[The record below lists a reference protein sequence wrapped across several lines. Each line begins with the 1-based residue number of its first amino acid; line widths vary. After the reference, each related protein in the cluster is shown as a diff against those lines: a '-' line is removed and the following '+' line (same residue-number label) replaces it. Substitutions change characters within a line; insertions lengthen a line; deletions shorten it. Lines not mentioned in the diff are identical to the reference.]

1 MATESAQPG
10 AGSWRRSEG
19 REAYA
24 PGASYGSR
32 RGRWEPHGERRAMLS
47 PSGTHRLGR
56 SLGFASL
63 GLGMAA
69 LLAPRAAATL
79 IGREKHARLMG
90 LVGVRELGAGVGI
103 LASRNPAPWLWF
115 RVAGDVMDLALLGT
129 GLRGSNLHR
138 SRTVIATAAV
148 AGITALDVFASTQQ
162 TRLSRLRED
171 REAMV
176 DVFVEK
182 SISINATP
190 QACYDAWRKLQD
202 LPRFMKHLESVQVL
216 DDKRSRWRARAP
228 GGGYVEW
235 EAQITEDIP
244 GERISWH
251 TLENSQVSNAGTVRF
266 DSAPNGRGT
275 VLRVTMHYSPPAGR
289 VGAMFARM
297 MREEPSIQLRE
308 DLRRFKQ
315 IVETG
320 EIATTRGQPAGR
332 RSILAR
338 LWREGRIS
346 RQMRR
351 GGDSRGLEARAS

>member
-148 AGITALDVFASTQQ
+148 ASITALDVFASTQQ
-162 TRLSRLRED
+162 TRLSRLREDRED

-216 DDKRSRWRARAP
+216 DDKRSRLWGHVRSRETRTVIVQRRLRGSSRWRDVA
-228 GGGYVEW
+228 
-235 EAQITEDIP
+235 T
-244 GERISWH
+244 
-251 TLENSQVSNAGTVRF
+251 
-266 DSAPNGRGT
+266 
-275 VLRVTMHYSPPAGR
+275 
-289 VGAMFARM
+289 
-297 MREEPSIQLRE
+297 
-308 DLRRFKQ
+308 RR
-315 IVETG
+315 T
-320 EIATTRGQPAGR
+320 
-332 RSILAR
+332 
-338 LWREGRIS
+338 
-346 RQMRR
+346 
-351 GGDSRGLEARAS
+351 DSRGYWSWTTRLIKGASYRYVAGNATSASVKRR

>member
-10 AGSWRRSEG
+10 AGSWQGSGARP
-19 REAYA
+19 AYA
-24 PGASYGSR
+24 PGYYGSR
-32 RGRWEPHGERRAMLS
+32 RGGGQPRGERRAVLS
-47 PSGTHRLGR
+47 PSGADRLGR

-69 LLAPRAAATL
+69 LLAPRASARL
-79 IGREKHARLMG
+79 IGRDNHATLMG

-129 GLRGSNLHR
+129 GLRGANLHR
-138 SRTVIATAAV
+138 GRTVIATAAV

-162 TRLSRLRED
+162 TRLMRSREGTQ
-171 REAMV
+171 EMV

-190 QACYDAWRKLQD
+190 QTCYDAWRKLQD
-202 LPRFMKHLESVQVL
+202 LPRFMKHLESVQIL
-216 DDKRSRWRARAP
+216 DDKRSHWRARSP
-228 GGGYVEW
+228 GGGYLEW
-235 EAQITEDIP
+235 DAEITEDIP

-251 TLENSQVSNAGTVRF
+251 SLENAQVSNAGTVRF
-266 DSAPNGRGT
+266 DPAPNGRGT
-275 VLRVTMHYSPPAGR
+275 VLRITMHYSPPAGR
-289 VGAMFARM
+289 VGALFARM
-297 MREEPSIQLRE
+297 TGEEPSIQLRE

-346 RQMRR
+346 RQMWR